1 MSVLLN
7 ILGIEAR
14 LATWNRPRSGE
25 ELRQFVDVR
34 HARLPE
40 GLEVE

>member
-14 LATWNRPRSGE
+14 LATWNRPRSSE

-34 HARLPE
+34 HSRLPE
-40 GLEVE
+40 GFEVE